1 MYKIGTQGLS
11 RGDKRLLRAA
21 SSVAAAMVC
30 CHVGFMDVG
39 VNKPPTKIQ
48 C

>member
-11 RGDKRLLRAA
+11 RHDKRLLRAA
-21 SSVAAAMVC
+21 SSVAAAMAC
-30 CHVGFMDVG
+30 CHVGFMEVD
-39 VNKPPTKIQ
+39 VNKSPTIQ